1 MPELDRF
8 YRDNKQKT
16 GLLIVAA
23 WDTAEDVQA
32 VLGEGSALPVLIES
46 TDDIVAAYGVEGVPT
61 AFFIDSQGGIGDVR
75 AGGMTAAEMAAAV
88 AALQ

>member
-8 YRDNKQKT
+8 YRDNKENT
-16 GLLIVAA
+16 GLLIITV
-23 WDTAEDVQA
+23 WDTAEDVRA
-32 VLGEGSALPVLIES
+32 VLGEGSELPVLIDS
-46 TDDIVAAYGVEGVPT
+46 TGEIPMDYGVEGVPT
-61 AFFIDSQGGIGDVR
+61 AFFIDSEGGMGEVR